1 LFLFFCHDNLFLPAV
16 PFLQPTYQGLNAE
29 REYIQLHRDTTIQSL
44 TLIPLLEQGQLT
56 YEDSPLV
63 RAAQTG
69 RILVCDEVDKA
80 PLEVICVLK
89 GLIGDGELVLHDGR
103 RLLSQERA
111 RLEHQLHSAGA
122 GKDVTNATFESF
134 CASNQIVPMHPDFRM
149 FVLANRPGHPFQ
161 GNAFFRECGDLFA
174 CHVIENLDTQSEVEL
189 LQAFAPAV
197 PEQTVQQ
204 LARTFTQLRAL
215 NDSGVLS
222 YPFSAREAVAI
233 VKHLQAYPQDP
244 TEAAVEDIL
253 GFDGMN
259 PQVRTVV
266 AEVFQKHGFQIA
278 AEAPKSAALS
288 GVGGPMRIKGGR
300 GRADAS
306 RQSVPRTGSNMPKH
320 GKHDPDNTPHV
331 GGTQLLTV

>member
-1 LFLFFCHDNLFLPAV
+1 MLVSLLTCFVFYLSASH
-16 PFLQPTYQGLNAE
+16 QGLNAE

-103 RLLSQERA
+103 RLLSQQRA
-111 RLEHQLHSAGA
+111 RQEHRQHTSAERS
-122 GKDVTNATFESF
+122 DPTNATFEAF
-134 CASNQIVPMHPDFRM
+134 CAANQIVPMHPDFRM

-266 AEVFQKHGFQIA
+266 AEVFQKNGFQIA
-278 AEAPKSAALS
+278 AEAPRSAALS
-288 GVGGPMRIKGGR
+288 GGVGGPMRIKGGR
-300 GRADAS
+300 GRAEAN
-306 RQSVPRTGSNMPKH
+306 RQSVPRTNSNMPKH
-320 GKHDPDNTPHV
+320 GKHDADNKPHV
-331 GGTQLLTV
+331 GGKRHV